1 MRMNLEVPGK
11 GFAALPIDV
20 PYGIVNA
27 ILCEDHPGQQISILL
42 SFLPMC
48 GVPSNVLNK
57 LAWMMDQ
64 TFKAGGRCVF
74 A

>member
-1 MRMNLEVPGK
+1 MNLDVPGK

-20 PYGIVNA
+20 PDMIVAA
-27 ILCEDHPGQQISILL
+27 IMHDTNHDRQCNTLL

-48 GVPSNVLNK
+48 GVHPSVLNK